1 MYNKYKKTLH
11 WQYIY
16 IIGYERIVITGT
28 KKQWFILDDTKKE
41 YIMVQKL
48 KLVWAKVNISQ
59 DDLAEIL
66 SISRQTYCQIENGNK
81 VMSWNMYLSLI
92 FFWFIR
98 GNIEVNIVIG
108 NISREVC

>member
-11 WQYIY
+11 WQYIYIY

-48 KLVWAKVNISQ
+48 KLV
-59 DDLAEIL
+59 
-66 SISRQTYCQIENGNK
+66 
-81 VMSWNMYLSLI
+81 
-92 FFWFIR
+92 
-98 GNIEVNIVIG
+98 
-108 NISREVC
+108 

>member
-16 IIGYERIVITGT
+16 IYIIGYERIVIKGT

-48 KLVWAKVNISQ
+48 KLV
-59 DDLAEIL
+59 
-66 SISRQTYCQIENGNK
+66 
-81 VMSWNMYLSLI
+81 
-92 FFWFIR
+92 
-98 GNIEVNIVIG
+98 
-108 NISREVC
+108 